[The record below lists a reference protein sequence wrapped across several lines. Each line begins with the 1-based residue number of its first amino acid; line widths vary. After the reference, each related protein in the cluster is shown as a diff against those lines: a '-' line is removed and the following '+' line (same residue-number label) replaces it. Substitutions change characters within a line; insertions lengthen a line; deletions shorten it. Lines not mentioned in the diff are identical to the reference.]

1 MDDCM
6 ETVDSWMAILRDSV
20 GTEKITD
27 LQLSVAMVI
36 QHNAL
41 DLLRDCQKTLG
52 LFKVF
57 LHLINDFNYW

>member
-41 DLLRDCQKTLG
+41 DLLRECQTTLG
-52 LFKVF
+52 LFNVF
-57 LHLINDFNYW
+57 IP

>member
-1 MDDCM
+1 M

-41 DLLRDCQKTLG
+41 SLLRDCQKTLG
-52 LFKVF
+52 LFNVVF
-57 LHLINDFNYW
+57 HLINDINYL

>member
-6 ETVDSWMAILRDSV
+6 ETVDSWTAILRDSV

-41 DLLRDCQKTLG
+41 DLLRECQTTLG
-52 LFKVF
+52 LFNVF
-57 LHLINDFNYW
+57 IP

>member
-6 ETVDSWMAILRDSV
+6 ETVDSWTAILRDSV

-41 DLLRDCQKTLG
+41 DLLRDSQKTLG
-52 LFKVF
+52 LFNVF

>member
-6 ETVDSWMAILRDSV
+6 ETVDSWTAILRDSV

-27 LQLSVAMVI
+27 IQLSVAMVI

-41 DLLRDCQKTLG
+41 GLLRDCQKTLG
-52 LFKVF
+52 LFNVF
-57 LHLINDFNYW
+57 FHLINDINYL

>member
-1 MDDCM
+1 M
-6 ETVDSWMAILRDSV
+6 ETVDSWTAILRDSV

-41 DLLRDCQKTLG
+41 DLLRDCQMILG
-52 LFKVF
+52 LFNVF
-57 LHLINDFNYW
+57 IPLINDFNY